1 VLDFT
6 SKVLTIFKSDT
17 SELKA
22 GLKDLQQE
30 EKKLAQAQLEAAQ
43 QRNKGYDDWV
53 GKLANVNQ
61 ALELGGKVVGF
72 MSDAWKG
79 YAEDLK
85 MAAAAGSA
93 NIDRLRDASLGL
105 RTENELT
112 AFAAK
117 AQAGAIKANQEQMET
132 AQRAMVA
139 LTRAGFDQHEV
150 TEKVTNAM
158 VSLKTRGLE
167 SLGVQVK
174 EGKTDLETFNNLMGS
189 LADKAKG
196 VDSGTLTASESIQK
210 MGVSM
215 NDSMD
220 KMKNAI
226 GQLVQSMGPLLEMLA
241 KAVSLIAD
249 IASEALK
256 DIDPMA
262 AARLELQKRNG
273 TLPQAARKQVG
284 AMDRWDR
291 DPSLGTIDEG
301 AYATFMR
308 GKGLMGD
315 QGKEAKPGKVDP
327 SIAEDARERASII
340 VAEYEEAARVARE
353 RMIQDGYENAFTSAL
368 GVPNMDEL
376 RAEIGEI
383 TNETDRL
390 FAEFNAKQYEKYQ
403 AAKQASFLESSFGK
417 LEEFNA
423 YAQAFQM
430 LSGAVTASMDAWITG
445 SMSAGQAIKKF
456 FADALKG
463 LASQM
468 AVEALKHGAYAIG
481 SLAFGDFRGA
491 GQHAAAAAAFG
502 SGAAAAAVAA
512 KSLGGSAGATASGG
526 AASAG
531 ASGGGGKGASGASG
545 GGSSE
550 GSNDKRPI
558 VVVVGDHFSHMSN
571 RQKAIYSQ
579 EAVDKAVRE
588 RDD

>member
-383 TNETDRL
+383 TSETDRL